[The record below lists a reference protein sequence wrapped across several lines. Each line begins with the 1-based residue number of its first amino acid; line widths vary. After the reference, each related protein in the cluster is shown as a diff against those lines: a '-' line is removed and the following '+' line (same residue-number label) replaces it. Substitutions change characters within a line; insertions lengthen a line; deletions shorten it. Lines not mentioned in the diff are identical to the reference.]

1 MRQLLLFAVGCM
13 LLVALPASAA
23 LRGVTFYEQGE
34 YSKARKTL
42 EKELRSPK
50 LSKAERSKARLYLAA
65 ALYASGAE
73 ESARI
78 QLEELALTDPSLK
91 VDPVIFPQGF
101 VTLAEQ
107 SRERVAAKAT
117 PAAPAPAEQAAPS
130 PAPASPS
137 ANAGEEFKRRLTA
150 GIRLYESLE
159 YERALQQVQRAKE
172 VARTSDQDV
181 TASLYEGLILADMG
195 QGEQSLAA
203 FKTALLLN
211 PEAKLP
217 VKASPKVSKDFE
229 DLRLRVREELTR
241 NERKQ
246 AEAQATA
253 QPPPPTPEQ
262 PASPAPAEQ
271 PPRLEEAPPTRS
283 VHLRPELFGF
293 LDPIGKAVGAGGGL
307 TLGLGSL
314 ELGARVL
321 LGEELGVGVE
331 AGFLLGSGAVSPRIA
346 LRGTAIPSVSSYG
359 GGAAVG
365 LRLRPTSR
373 LTFLVDVGA
382 EYFSTREGYRPLT
395 LTTSAGLGFD
405 LF

>member
-1 MRQLLLFAVGCM
+1 MSRALLFAVGCA

-23 LRGVTFYEQGE
+23 LRGVRLYEQGE
-34 YSKARKTL
+34 YAKARKTL

-50 LSKAERSKARLYLAA
+50 LSKEERSKARLYLAA
-65 ALYASGAE
+65 SLYASGAE

-78 QLEELALTDPSLK
+78 QLEELALTNPSLK

-107 SRERVAAKAT
+107 SRERVAAKM
-117 PAAPAPAEQAAPS
+117 PPAPAPEPVAPTPTQAG
-130 PAPASPS
+130 PS
-137 ANAGEEFKRRLTA
+137 AGSEEEFKRRLTA

-172 VARTSDQDV
+172 VTHSSDQDV

-195 QGEQSLAA
+195 QTEQSLAA

-217 VKASPKVSKDFE
+217 VKASPKVAKDFE
-229 DLRLRVREELTR
+229 DLRVHVREELAR

-246 AEAQATA
+246 AEAQAA
-253 QPPPPTPEQ
+253 AKP
-262 PASPAPAEQ
+262 PAPAPEKPVAAAPQ
-271 PPRLEEAPPTRS
+271 PPAPPPEEAPAPRS
-283 VHLRPELFGF
+283 VRLRPELFGF
-293 LDPIGKAVGAGGGL
+293 ADPIGKSVGAGGGL

-314 ELGARVL
+314 ELGGRVL
-321 LGEELGVGVE
+321 LGQKLGFGAE
-331 AGFLLGSGAVSPRIA
+331 AGVLLGSGAVRPRLA
-346 LRGTAIPSVSSYG
+346 LRGTAVPGLSSYG
-359 GGAAVG
+359 GGAVVG
-365 LRLRPTSR
+365 LRLLPTSR

-382 EYFSTREGYRPLT
+382 EYFSAREGYRPLA

-405 LF
+405 LL